1 VDGRP
6 ALGDSR
12 GVTADAAQARQRSPA
27 SAGRV
32 LVPLLVGAA
41 VSVSLGVY
49 GAVHDPTGETITT
62 LGFSGMINMK
72 VWLTTGAAA
81 LALVQ
86 LVTALRLFRHIG
98 SGPAAHWVA
107 VLHRTSGTV
116 AVLLT
121 VPVAYQCLWSLGFAD
136 YDTRTL
142 THSLLGCAFYGA
154 FVAKLLTLK
163 MRGLPGWALP
173 VFGGLT
179 FTVLVAVWLTSSLWF
194 FRTVG
199 FPEF

>member
-1 VDGRP
+1 VTTAGTP
-6 ALGDSR
+6 A
-12 GVTADAAQARQRSPA
+12 ARRASP
-27 SAGRV
+27 SATRV
-32 LVPLLVGAA
+32 IVPLLAGAA
-41 VSVSLGVY
+41 VAVSLGAY
-49 GAVHDPTGETITT
+49 GSVHDPTGETITT

-72 VWLTTGAAA
+72 VWLTTGAAT

-86 LVTALRLFRHIG
+86 LATALRMYGRLG
-98 SGPAAHWVA
+98 SGPAPGWVA
-107 VLHRTSGTV
+107 PLHRGSGGV
-116 AVLLT
+116 AVLLSL
-121 VPVAYQCLWSLGFAD
+121 PVAYHCLWSLGFSS

-154 FVAKLLTLK
+154 FVAKILALK

-173 VFGGLT
+173 VFAGLT
-179 FTVLVAVWLTSSLWF
+179 FAAVMGLWLTSSLWF